1 MNTAP
6 GWYDDNTNPGGLRWF
21 DGRDWT
27 AYTAPA
33 PSFAPPGQVG
43 APPSY
48 AGQPMTP
55 YGHPGQQM
63 PYGYGYPPHPRSQEE
78 GDGPGEVLHW
88 IVPVGRSWQSIVAG
102 YVGLAA
108 IFFWILGPVAIALGI
123 LGLRQARAGGHGSGR
138 SIFAI
143 VVGALA
149 SLAGLVVLT
158 VT

>member
-55 YGHPGQQM
+55 YGHPGQKM

-88 IVPVGRSWQSIVAG
+88 IVPVGRSWQSIAA
-102 YVGLAA
+102 VGS
-108 IFFWILGPVAIALGI
+108 FGVT
-123 LGLRQARAGGHGSGR
+123 ARKRNSF
-138 SIFAI
+138 SQ
-143 VVGALA
+143 
-149 SLAGLVVLT
+149 LAGAPRTTTYDDHRSVVRRPRS
-158 VT
+158 VM